1 MSNRRLNIDVLTK
14 TKILAVSENL
24 IDVQKW
30 TSHQIDILD
39 RFSQVIDYSLFDN
52 SSFGLLW
59 AQTPLLPCKREGALG
74 LRIL

>member
-52 SSFGLLW
+52 SSFGLL
-59 AQTPLLPCKREGALG
+59 
-74 LRIL
+74 